1 MKTTIRNHRH
11 IWITSSVAIL
21 LAVLLLLMLPS
32 HKTFSFILTGVAGG
46 HLILAGIALFAGW
59 MITPQELTTRI
70 FGKRAVKSYDFGWTP
85 KSTVSFLIAS
95 VIVLFLSIH
104 VYFSLEYM
112 PLLRFIVYTLLLLL
126 AVNLFVGFVIFRSS
140 KREAELT
147 LPMVKLLSADDG
159 LILDAGCGAG
169 RTTVALAKAFPGARI
184 VSFDRFD
191 ADYIEG
197 GGSLLLTK
205 NIRLAGAEQRVTIE
219 QGDITATAFP
229 DNKFDAIVSSFM
241 FDHLGD
247 KKQKALEEAFRII
260 KPGGRFLLI
269 IVVRGY
275 VTFGISNLLCFIFPT
290 RKSWIKRIE
299 QAGFKMVTDG
309 KINEGTYFCF
319 EKP

>member
-1 MKTTIRNHRH
+1 MKTTVKNHRH
-11 IWITSSVAIL
+11 IWITSSVAMI
-21 LAVLLLLMLPS
+21 LAVLLLVMLPS
-32 HKTFSFILTGVAGG
+32 HKTYSFLLTGFAGG
-46 HLILAGIALFAGW
+46 HLILAFIALFAGW
-59 MITPQELTTRI
+59 MITPQELITKI
-70 FGKRAVKSYDFGWTP
+70 FGKREVKSYDFGWTP
-85 KSTVSFLIAS
+85 KSTVSFFVAS
-95 VIVLFLSIH
+95 VIVLLLSFH

-112 PLLRFIVYTLLLLL
+112 PMLRLIAYTLLLLL
-126 AVNLFVGFVIFRSS
+126 SVNFFIGFVIFRSS

-147 LPMVKLLSADDG
+147 LPLVKLLPEDDG

-169 RTTVALAKAFPGARI
+169 RTTVALAKAFPNARI

-197 GGSLLLTK
+197 GGSLLIKK
-205 NIRLAGAEQRVTIE
+205 NIRIAGAEQRVTIE
-219 QGDITATAFP
+219 QGDITATSFP

-241 FDHLGD
+241 FDHLGN
-247 KKQKALEEAFRII
+247 KKQMALEEAFRII

-269 IVVRGY
+269 IAVRGY
-275 VTFGISNLLCFIFPT
+275 VTFGIANMLCFVFPT

-319 EKP
+319 EKL